1 MEEAR
6 LIYRGVSHD
15 VQDDGHRRLVIDIG
29 GGSTECIIGAGAEIY
44 RADSLYMGCVGY
56 TQRFFHDGRITE
68 PAIQK
73 AIVAARLEVGSVMR
87 AYRDAEW
94 ERALGSS
101 GTINAVQSVLK
112 ECGRGRHKISREDMD
127 WLVTEIGAQ
136 DRLGTLQLPGLKPE
150 RAPVF
155 PGGVSILAGL
165 FRAFRIRE
173 MSASPSALREGVVYE
188 LIGRDGLGDVR
199 EETVQ
204 RMCERYS
211 VDKAQASRV
220 QELVLRLASSA
231 LPAWGMD
238 TAEDKKLLSW
248 GAALLE
254 IGKAISYAGYHRHS
268 AYLVA
273 NSDMLGFSREQQS
286 LLAALL
292 QGQRRRLNSKRTV
305 ALVGSR
311 SERALRLTVLLRL
324 ASRLNRT
331 RSPRPRPDLNFQVD
345 GEQLSVRFPEGWLE
359 ERPLTQADL
368 EQEAEYLREA
378 GFDFKWS

>member
-1 MEEAR
+1 
-6 LIYRGVSHD
+6 
-15 VQDDGHRRLVIDIG
+15 
-29 GGSTECIIGAGAEIY
+29 
-44 RADSLYMGCVGY
+44 
-56 TQRFFHDGRITE
+56 
-68 PAIQK
+68 
-73 AIVAARLEVGSVMR
+73 
-87 AYRDAEW
+87 
-94 ERALGSS
+94 
-101 GTINAVQSVLK
+101 
-112 ECGRGRHKISREDMD
+112 
-127 WLVTEIGAQ
+127 
-136 DRLGTLQLPGLKPE
+136 
-150 RAPVF
+150 
-155 PGGVSILAGL
+155 
-165 FRAFRIRE
+165 
-173 MSASPSALREGVVYE
+173 
-188 LIGRDGLGDVR
+188 
-199 EETVQ
+199 
-204 RMCERYS
+204 
-211 VDKAQASRV
+211 
-220 QELVLRLASSA
+220 
-231 LPAWGMD
+231 MD